1 MFVAATSSAT
11 IKVYHYVADAGSTDG
26 TSEIINDFI
35 TSNES
40 ANYKINHAIEPDDG
54 MYDALAKGFTKS
66 LQLDGNVYCYLNA
79 GDCYSPHVFN
89 ILFDYFSNGVD
100 WLTGLNV
107 FYNQNGE
114 MIQATLPFKYNS
126 RLLNRGYYGTY
137 LPFIQQES
145 TFWSAQAMKLLNLE
159 ELGKYKLAGDF
170 FIWHS
175 FSKNK
180 IKLDI
185 VNVWLGGFALTEGQL
200 SAEYIKEYLAEFN
213 AIRDRRSPVD
223 LIKVLFFKICWH
235 LPLKLK
241 LKLNKN
247 ILSR

>member
-1 MFVAATSSAT
+1 MKENPELDDFKVVVVTPVFNSCEYIYRTLQSVFVAATSSAT

-66 LQLDGNVYCYLNA
+66 LQLDVNVYCYLNA

-114 MIQATLPFKYNS
+114 MIQATLPYKKIS
-126 RLLNRGYYGTY
+126 SQ
-137 LPFIQQES
+137 FIF
-145 TFWSAQAMKLLNLE
+145 T
-159 ELGKYKLAGDF
+159 
-170 FIWHS
+170 
-175 FSKNK
+175 
-180 IKLDI
+180 
-185 VNVWLGGFALTEGQL
+185 QL
-200 SAEYIKEYLAEFN
+200 FQ
-213 AIRDRRSPVD
+213 VQ
-223 LIKVLFFKICWH
+223 
-235 LPLKLK
+235 
-241 LKLNKN
+241 
-247 ILSR
+247 